1 MPNTVWGRIKN
12 VPPIVA
18 SIIAVLAAIVTVVTW
33 VTGYFATQKQLE
45 YVQCISD
52 ANEELLSIQVTTA
65 NLYSNYINKILKL
78 KRLTEQDEELSV
90 SEQQETQK
98 LEADTER
105 EWSKIINLDKK
116 ADKLA
121 SSLMSGQCG
130 KSGEV

>member
-18 SIIAVLAAIVTVVTW
+18 SVIAMLAAIVTVVTW

-65 NLYSNYINKILKL
+65 NLYSNYINKIMKL

-90 SEQQETQK
+90 SEQKETQK